1 MTLFMLKRHESEL
14 PCQHELEQEQG
25 PQSIGFWEILIVSVF
40 RLNWVGDDIIRL
52 NSSNSR

>member
-1 MTLFMLKRHESEL
+1 MTLFMLNRHESEL
-14 PCQHELEQEQG
+14 PRQHELEQEQG